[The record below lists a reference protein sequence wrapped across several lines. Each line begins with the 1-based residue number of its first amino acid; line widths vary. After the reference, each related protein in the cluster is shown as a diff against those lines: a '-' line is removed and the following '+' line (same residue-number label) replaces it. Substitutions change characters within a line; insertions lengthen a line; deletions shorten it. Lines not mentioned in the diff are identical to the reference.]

1 MTPLQNQSRKAT
13 LKQHKLENL
22 IRDLTYRL
30 VTCPIGQFSEV
41 QAELFKAQNEL
52 KGLTK

>member
-1 MTPLQNQSRKAT
+1 MTPRQSSKRIEQ
-13 LKQHKLENL
+13 LYKLIN
-22 IRDLTYRL
+22 ILTQRL
-30 VTCPIGQFSEV
+30 VTCPLDDFNTV